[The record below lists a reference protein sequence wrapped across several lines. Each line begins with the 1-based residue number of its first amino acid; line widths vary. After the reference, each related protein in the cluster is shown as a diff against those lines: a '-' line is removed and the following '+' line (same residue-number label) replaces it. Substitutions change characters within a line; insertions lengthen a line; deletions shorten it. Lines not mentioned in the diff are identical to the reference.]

1 MLSSKLAR
9 RSRISSKSSSVAN
22 GFILGCLRV
31 GLVSELHEEG
41 SLVDQQPSYVG
52 NKIAVF
58 VLQSLG
64 CDVAA
69 LNTVQF
75 SKFLLLGLD
84 TSHTKRILGNHT
96 GYGQWKGTKLSAQD
110 ITDLYEGLKQSFL
123 NDFDMMLS
131 GYIPGAEAVVA
142 VGNIAKELKEKT
154 KEDPGAF
161 FWVLDP
167 VMGDNGRIYVAEDVV
182 PAYKAL
188 IPYADLILPN
198 QFEAEYV
205 HTYQLYEVAFPNQYF

>member
-1 MLSSKLAR
+1 M
-9 RSRISSKSSSVAN
+9 
-22 GFILGCLRV
+22 
-31 GLVSELHEEG
+31 G
-41 SLVDQQPSYVG
+41 SSYVG

-75 SKFLLLGLD
+75 STCEPCYVHEESLID
-84 TSHTKRILGNHT
+84 APAGNHT
-96 GYGQWKGTKLSAQD
+96 GYRQWTGTKVSAQE
-110 ITDLYEGLKQSFL
+110 ITDLYNGLRQSYL
-123 NDFDMMLS
+123 DDFDMMLS

-142 VGNIAKELKEKT
+142 VGAIAKELKEKT
-154 KEDPGAF
+154 RGTPGKF

-167 VMGDNGRIYVAEDVV
+167 VMGDNGKIYVAEDVV
-182 PAYKAL
+182 PAYKSL
-188 IPYADLILPN
+188 LPYADLILPN

-205 HTYQLYEVAFPNQYF
+205 VLPTVDILRD